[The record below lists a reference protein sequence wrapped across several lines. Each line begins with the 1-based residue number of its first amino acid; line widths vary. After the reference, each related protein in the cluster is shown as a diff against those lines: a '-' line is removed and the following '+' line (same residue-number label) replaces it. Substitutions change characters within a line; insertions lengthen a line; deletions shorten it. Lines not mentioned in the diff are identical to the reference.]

1 MSETTTQR
9 AGDRALHPVTE
20 TVLATLSGCGDARIK
35 EIMSALIRHVH
46 AFAEEVQLTG
56 DEWRRGIEFLTRTGK
71 KCDGIRQEFILL
83 SDTLGLS
90 IMLDAIHR
98 KQDVTESAATENSL
112 LGPFYREGARD
123 EAYGAN
129 IARTEGEPA
138 LFRGRLVDEAGKP
151 VPDALI
157 EVWETANNGMYEGQD
172 PNQPESNLRGR
183 FRSGPNGEYAFRSIK
198 PTPYPIPTDG
208 PVGQMLLAVGRHPM
222 RPAHVHFLIQAPG
235 YETVTTALFSSDDPY
250 VESDAVFGVKA
261 SLVVEYVKNESA
273 SDAKEWDLPRPFFD
287 VQRDFVLVRSQEA
300 AR

>member
-1 MSETTTQR
+1 MSETPTQR
-9 AGDRALHPVTE
+9 AADRAIHPITE
-20 TVLATLSGCGDARIK
+20 TVLATLSGCGDARMK

-56 DEWRRGIEFLTRTGK
+56 DEWRRGIDFLTRTGK

-98 KQDVTESAATENSL
+98 KQDVTGSATENSL
-112 LGPFYREGARD
+112 LGPFYREGAHD

-138 LFRGRLVDEAGKP
+138 LFRGRLVDESGKP
-151 VPDALI
+151 VPNALI

-172 PNQPESNLRGR
+172 PDQPESNLRGR

-235 YETVTTALFSSDDPY
+235 YETITTALYSADDRY

-261 SLVVEYVKNESA
+261 SLIVEYVKNDSA
-273 SDAKEWDLPRPFFD
+273 ADAKEWDLPRPFFD
-287 VQRDFVLVRSQEA
+287 VQRDFVLVRSRDV

>member
-1 MSETTTQR
+1 MRETNGNSAIHPTT
-9 AGDRALHPVTE
+9 DI
-20 TVLATLSGCGDARIK
+20 VLATLSGCADPRLK
-35 EIMSALIRHVH
+35 EIMTALIRHVH

-56 DEWRRGIEFLTRTGK
+56 DEWRRGIEFLTQTGK
-71 KCDGIRQEFILL
+71 QCDGIRQEFILL

-98 KQDVTESAATENSL
+98 RHDVTESAATEHSL
-112 LGPFYREGARD
+112 LGPFYREGAHD
-123 EAYGAN
+123 EAFGAN

-138 LFRGRLVDEAGKP
+138 LFRGRLIDEAGKP

-172 PNQPESNLRGR
+172 PDQPESNLRGR

-208 PVGQMLLAVGRHPM
+208 PVGQMLLALGRHPM

-235 YETVTTALFSSDDPY
+235 YDTLTTALFSSDDPY
-250 VESDAVFGVKA
+250 VDSDAVFGVKP
-261 SLVVEYVKNESA
+261 SLVVEYVTNESRA
-273 SDAKEWDLPRPFFD
+273 DAKEWDLPSPFFD
-287 VQRDFVLVRSQEA
+287 VQRDFVLTRSDGA
-300 AR
+300 A

>member
-1 MSETTTQR
+1 MRETTHHP
-9 AGDRALHPVTE
+9 AADALHPITA
-20 TVLATLSGCGDARIK
+20 TVLATLSGCTDTRLK
-35 EIMSALIRHVH
+35 EIMTALVKHVH

-56 DEWRRGIEFLTRTGK
+56 DEWRRGIEFLTQTGK

-98 KQDVTESAATENSL
+98 RDDVTETAATENSL
-112 LGPFYREGARD
+112 LGPFYREGAHE
-123 EAYGAN
+123 EAFGAN

-138 LFRGRLVDEAGKP
+138 LFRGRLVDEAGQP
-151 VPDALI
+151 VPNALI

-172 PNQPESNLRGR
+172 PDQPESNLRGK
-183 FRSGPNGEYAFRSIK
+183 FRTGPDGEYAFRSIK

-208 PVGQMLLAVGRHPM
+208 PVGQMLLALGRHPM

-235 YETVTTALFSSDDPY
+235 YDTLTTALFSADDPY
-250 VESDAVFGVKA
+250 VESDAVFGVKP
-261 SLVVEYVKNESA
+261 SLVVDYVRNGSA
-273 SDAKEWDLPRPFFD
+273 ADAKAWDLPSPFFD
-287 VQRDFVLVRSQEA
+287 VQRDFVLARSQGA